1 MRIKSIKK
9 ISACRICHASN
20 LYDFL
25 ILGDL
30 PIPNGFVKKVDL
42 NKEEERYPLVVT
54 FCQDCNLVQLRYIV
68 DPKIMF
74 DNYLYI
80 PSSSRTRIEHFK
92 QMVQEVTETL
102 NLDES
107 SFAVDIGSND
117 GSLLNCFKN
126 LGIPVLG
133 VDPAKN
139 LVKVAE
145 LNGIETVCG
154 YYDSVLAKKILEKH
168 CRASVIFATNVVAHI
183 GNLYNF
189 FKAVDI
195 LLDKKGIFVCQFP
208 YILDLIEQN
217 QFDTIYHEH
226 LSYFGLKPLL
236 KLAEKLPIEIYK
248 VKRNSLDGGSVR
260 VYWKKKNNYSFKIEQ
275 AEINKLLKLEK
286 QKGLYN
292 KKTYDEFAK
301 RIKKLKLATRQKLK
315 ALKKVKKSIVG
326 YGAAAKG
333 NILLNYFGIG
343 TKILDYV
350 VDSTPY
356 KQGLYMSGTHIPIF
370 DESRIYQTHPDY
382 ILILAWNFKD
392 EIMSKNKRFKDEGG
406 KFIVPVPQFHIV

>member
-1 MRIKSIKK
+1 MKKKLFKK
-9 ISACRICHASN
+9 ILTCRICASSN

-25 ILGDL
+25 FLGDL

-92 QMVQEVTETL
+92 QMVQEVVDTM

-168 CRASVIFATNVVAHI
+168 TNASVIFATNVVAHI

-236 KLAEKLPIEIYK
+236 EMAKKLQIEIYD
-248 VKRNSLDGGSVR
+248 VKRNDLDGGSLR
-260 VYWKKKNNYSFKIEQ
+260 VYWKKKLNHSFRIQKDTIER
-275 AEINKLLKLEK
+275 LLKLE
-286 QKGLYN
+286 QEKGLYD
-292 KKTYDEFAK
+292 KQTYDTFAK
-301 RIKKLKLATRQKLK
+301 RIENLKQKTKKKLLE
-315 ALKKVKKSIVG
+315 LKKIKKTIVG

-333 NILLNYFGIG
+333 NILLNYFRIN
-343 TKILDYV
+343 TKILDYI

-356 KQGLYMSGTHIPIF
+356 KQGLYTPGTHIPIY

-392 EIMSKNKRFKDEGG
+392 EIMSKNKRFRDEGG
-406 KFIVPVPQFHIV
+406 KFIVPVPQFHIM

>member
-1 MRIKSIKK
+1 MQKKSFKK
-9 ISACRICHASN
+9 IYGCRICASSN

-25 ILGDL
+25 FLGDL
-30 PIPNGFVKKVDL
+30 PIPNGFIKKEDL
-42 NKEEERYPLVVT
+42 NKKEERYPLDVT
-54 FCQDCNLVQLRYIV
+54 FCKDCCLVQLRYIV
-68 DPKIMF
+68 NPKIMF

-80 PSSSRTRIEHFK
+80 PSSSRTRIDHFK
-92 QMVQEVTETL
+92 QMVQEVVDTMNL
-102 NLDES
+102 NES

-139 LVKVAE
+139 LVKVAR

-154 YYDSVLAKKILEKH
+154 YYNSFLAKKILEKH
-168 CRASVIFATNVVAHI
+168 STASVIFATNVVAHI

-189 FKAVDI
+189 FKAVDM

-236 KLAEKLPIEIYK
+236 RLAEKLPIEIYK
-248 VKRNSLDGGSVR
+248 IKRNSLDGGSVR
-260 VYWKKKNNYSFKIEQ
+260 VYWKKKNNHSLKIEQ
-275 AEINKLLKLEK
+275 DEIDILLKQEQ
-286 QKGLYN
+286 QKGLYS
-292 KKTYDEFAK
+292 KKTYDQFAK
-301 RIKKLKLATRQKLK
+301 RVEKLKKITKQKLLN
-315 ALKKVKKSIVG
+315 LKKIKKSIVG

-333 NILLNYFGIG
+333 NILLNYFGID
-343 TKILDYV
+343 TDILDYV

-356 KQGLYMSGTHIPIF
+356 KQGLYMSGSHIPIF
-370 DESRIYQTHPDY
+370 DESRIYQTNPDY

-392 EIMSKNKRFKDEGG
+392 EIMLKNKNFMTAGG
-406 KFIVPVPQFHIV
+406 KFIVPVPRFQII